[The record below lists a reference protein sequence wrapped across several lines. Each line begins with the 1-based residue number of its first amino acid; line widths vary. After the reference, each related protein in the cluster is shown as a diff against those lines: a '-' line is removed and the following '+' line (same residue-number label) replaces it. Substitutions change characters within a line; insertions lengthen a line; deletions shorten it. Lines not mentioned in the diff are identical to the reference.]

1 MIEYK
6 NMHFVMISR
15 NKIEILHMYIQRKNI
30 SRKWDD
36 REYFILLHILLI
48 FISLKFFT
56 ILENTFG
63 SPLPL
68 L

>member
-48 FISLKFFT
+48 FIS
-56 ILENTFG
+56 
-63 SPLPL
+63 
-68 L
+68 